1 MEGGEGRRKEGKG
14 GKGGDDLNASP
25 FETPGGAGRGAPGL
39 LSLLKRKTSRAFFVV
54 VSRGSRRAW
63 REDEGVARGE
73 EKAAALASAS
83 ASWQGERAA
92 ELCLHGRRIRPRF
105 ALASNHGE
113 GLRRVVLRK

>member
-14 GKGGDDLNASP
+14 GKGGEDLNASP

-63 REDEGVARGE
+63 RYAFLLLERVA
-73 EKAAALASAS
+73 L
-83 ASWQGERAA
+83 RA
-92 ELCLHGRRIRPRF
+92 
-105 ALASNHGE
+105 GE
-113 GLRRVVLRK
+113 GEMLWACGPSDLP